1 MNVKALSF
9 ETEDRKKKKQQQLT
23 SLTQLI
29 ALMTKGK
36 VYFYKVSSKKTKN
49 N

>member
-1 MNVKALSF
+1 MNVKALGF
-9 ETEDRKKKKQQQLT
+9 ETEDRKKKKNLT

-29 ALMTKGK
+29 ALMTEGK
-36 VYFYKVSSKKTKN
+36 VYFNKVSSKKNKN

>member
-1 MNVKALSF
+1 MNVKALGF
-9 ETEDRKKKKQQQLT
+9 ETEDRKKKKKNLT

-29 ALMTKGK
+29 ALMTEGK
-36 VYFYKVSSKKTKN
+36 VYFNKVSSKKNKN